1 MLSPL
6 PGIIAKST
14 GSIPSSIPEYTS
26 RMEMA
31 IIKNTSITDTSYSD
45 LADKT
50 SVTQR
55 VIYDLLLGPKF
66 TNEYRLND
74 EAISTILASRPTP
87 SDVKVVSAVWASNF
101 TKKSEPQR
109 SFHDAKYNRFII
121 PHCIPSG
128 ETGHWVL
135 IQIDRTCELVRFWDS
150 ASLVGYPSNPGTL
163 WRGFWKSTR
172 VHFLASAF
180 TWA

>member
-1 MLSPL
+1 M
-6 PGIIAKST
+6 
-14 GSIPSSIPEYTS
+14 PSSIPEYTS

-55 VIYDLLLGPKF
+55 VIYDLLLDPKF

-101 TKKSEPQR
+101 NKKSEPQR
-109 SFHDAKYNRFII
+109 FFHDAKYNRFII

-150 ASLVGYPSNPGTL
+150 ANPRRIPLESRNVVERILEKHKGA
-163 WRGFWKSTR
+163 FPDKY
-172 VHFLASAF
+172 F